1 MKKILNFLK
10 ILLFGIMPAIAGGLI
25 TANIICI
32 VKNIR
37 AINIQSSWVA
47 VLYFLIAAVEVFL
60 AIDLLYN
67 LGKLQINSN
76 NWIAH
81 TKHKESEDVDNKD
94 SSSLDQETSD
104 ETTDTS
110 SEAIVTGKGKRKKS

>member
-1 MKKILNFLK
+1 MKKVLNFLK
-10 ILLFGIMPAIAGGLI
+10 TLLFGIMPAIAGGLI
-25 TANIICI
+25 TTTILLI

-37 AINIQSSWVA
+37 AINVQSSWVA
-47 VLYFLIAAVEVFL
+47 VLYFVIAVVEVFL

-76 NWIAH
+76 NWI
-81 TKHKESEDVDNKD
+81 TYMKHKESKDTDNKD
-94 SSSLDQETSD
+94 SSSLDQETSG